1 MSSTSTST
9 STFTPASSKP
19 SKSCQVLSLKRLV
32 ALMLIALVVVAT
44 LQVEP
49 AEAAQKSDLL
59 FVKGKFIK
67 KDKKGVIVVDDKC
80 PPCCHGHGR
89 RRR

>member
-1 MSSTSTST
+1 M
-9 STFTPASSKP
+9 ASFVSI
-19 SKSCQVLSLKRLV
+19 KRIIALMLV
-32 ALMLIALVVVAT
+32 ALVVIST

-49 AEAAQKSDLL
+49 VEASQKSDLL

-80 PPCCHGHGR
+80 PPCCHGR
-89 RRR
+89 R